1 MSADLNPAEL
11 RKLQRERRA
20 AKMAKGGSRLNK
32 ILGSSDIAEISEKTI
47 KPEFESNTVD
57 IPKNSILSTTS
68 AEACGNVEEPQ
79 LKLRT
84 NKTSENTKKNRISAI
99 LIQDN
104 DEDPPV
110 SSLDEY
116 DEPEI
121 SLESTDSPLQEFES
135 EENIEKDMENLLN
148 KILQGSA
155 RDPHGHGQPI
165 TNDQKV
171 NNSDISSMF
180 PSVMPNIPNMP
191 IFPGMSGMPGMGDM
205 FGQSGKSELDIAKA
219 KLFKSGFSIARF
231 IIVWIIVWS
240 HVEKL
245 AMTSLYFFPPNT
257 KLWTHFLCI
266 EILLGGIYL
275 LLSYFS
281 IFPNHTILSF
291 DISSFGYPNS
301 LLTSYGL
308 VKGFFADFCCMIVTL
323 GFLFYIGS

>member
-1 MSADLNPAEL
+1 MSANLSPAEL
-11 RKLQRERRA
+11 RRLQRERRA

-32 ILGSSDIAEISEKTI
+32 ILGSSDPTEDNEKTI
-47 KPEFESNTVD
+47 KPDSENTSSDKSANTTSNTTAAQSG
-57 IPKNSILSTTS
+57 I
-68 AEACGNVEEPQ
+68 VEEPQ

-84 NKTSENTKKNRISAI
+84 NKINENAKKNRISTI
-99 LIQDN
+99 LTQED

-110 SSLDEY
+110 SSLDGY

-135 EENIEKDMENLLN
+135 EENIEKEMENLLN

-165 TNDQKV
+165 ANNQNV
-171 NNSDISSMF
+171 NSSDLSSMF
-180 PSVMPNIPNMP
+180 PSGMPNIPNMP
-191 IFPGMSGMPGMGDM
+191 IFPGMSEMPGMGDM
-205 FGQSGKSELDIAKA
+205 FGQSNKSELDIAKA
-219 KLFKSGFSIARF
+219 KLFKSGFAIVRF
-231 IIVWIIVWS
+231 VIVWIIVLS

-257 KLWTHFLCI
+257 KLWTHFLCV

-308 VKGFFADFCCMIVTL
+308 IKGFFADFCFMIIIL